1 MCPTGVAVVHP
12 STDVRAGE
20 NGGRV
25 LEHSHVVRAYKA
37 VPVDTDLAVEV
48 RLRIPGDTTA
58 AALDAIV
65 YVQDRATLAVLGAVS
80 VTFKGGD

>member
-1 MCPTGVAVVHP
+1 LTI
-12 STDVRAGE
+12 
-20 NGGRV
+20 
-25 LEHSHVVRAYKA
+25 
-37 VPVDTDLAVEV
+37 DTDLAGEA

-80 VTFKGGD
+80 VALKGGD